1 MMSQVIKGI
10 PWWLEFCHSTAGGT
24 GLIPDQGTEILS
36 VTLHSPKKKKKVI
49 VKIHLEVNSIVSSRQ
64 KFD

>member
-36 VTLHSPKKKKKVI
+36 VTLHSPKKKKK
-49 VKIHLEVNSIVSSRQ
+49 KLL
-64 KFD
+64 